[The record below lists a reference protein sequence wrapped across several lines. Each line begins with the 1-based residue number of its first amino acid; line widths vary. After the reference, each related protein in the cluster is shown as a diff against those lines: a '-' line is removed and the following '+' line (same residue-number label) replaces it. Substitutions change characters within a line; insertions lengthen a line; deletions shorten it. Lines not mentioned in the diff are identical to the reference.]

1 MGYMSD
7 LYEQK
12 YLKYRRKYIELKNQL
27 NGGASQNTL
36 TKYDSN
42 NSGLRNFLIKYGGA
56 LVPAV
61 KKIIK
66 IGNKIGILSSKYKI
80 LDHKKEKEI
89 EIGEGEFKYIKDN
102 ILFNFDGKEY
112 IHDSK

>member
-1 MGYMSD
+1 MSD

-27 NGGASQNTL
+27 NGGSSHNTL

-56 LVPAV
+56 SQNTLTKYDSNNTGLRDFLIKYGGANPAVPAV
-61 KKIIK
+61 EIIT
-66 IGNKIGILSSKYKI
+66 
-80 LDHKKEKEI
+80 I
-89 EIGEGEFKYIKDN
+89 EIGKK
-102 ILFNFDGKEY
+102 
-112 IHDSK
+112 